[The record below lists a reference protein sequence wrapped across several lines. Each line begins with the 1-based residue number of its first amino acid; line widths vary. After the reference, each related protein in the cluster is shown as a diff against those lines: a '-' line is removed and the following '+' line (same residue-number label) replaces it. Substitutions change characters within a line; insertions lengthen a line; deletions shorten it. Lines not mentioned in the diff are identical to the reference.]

1 MKHRLDKLEFFENKH
16 IRAIPDEG
24 LIWRVCQDY
33 EPSGSLE
40 NVKAAYLRAK
50 HPRRQKDKWTEYKPL
65 QDQPDLFLRFAKLY
79 ERGLSV
85 DLALG
90 WARKY
95 GLLGYVPDQETM
107 AMYGER
113 RTVGMSWEEVRG
125 FPNPGEVPIV
135 LGSPCDGGIGV
146 FWEEV
151 RRAAGVL
158 AMYEAALSRNNDV
171 AKEAIHE
178 GSPFIGGR
186 FWPTVT
192 RDLPRSQ
199 EDRELEARL
208 VENWV
213 EQGMEGNYLEYCLLT
228 AAFVVEGTVN
238 DFCYPI
244 LHFDP
249 HLSEHDPSQVVDVWA
264 FENLLGAMYLQMYW
278 LMGSGANTTRCE
290 WCGRLISLES
300 PYPGAKKRPK
310 HKRFCDAY
318 CRQKWNYH
326 NRTKPR
332 RQGKEPLA

>member
-1 MKHRLDKLEFFENKH
+1 
-16 IRAIPDEG
+16 
-24 LIWRVCQDY
+24 
-33 EPSGSLE
+33 
-40 NVKAAYLRAK
+40 LRAK
-50 HPRRQKDKWTEYKPL
+50 YPRNQKDKWIEYKPL

-95 GLLGYVPDQETM
+95 GLLGYVPDHEVM
-107 AMYGER
+107 SEER
-113 RTVGMSWEEVRG
+113 KTGGVSWEEVRRV
-125 FPNPGEVPIV
+125 PKAWEVPKSV
-135 LGSPCDGGIGV
+135 LGIPRDGAISV
-146 FWEEV
+146 FWEEA

-158 AMYEAALSRNNDV
+158 AMYEAALNGDNDA
-171 AKEAIHE
+171 AKEVILE

-186 FWPTVT
+186 IWPYVARGLPT
-192 RDLPRSQ
+192 RQ

-208 VENWV
+208 VEDWI
-213 EQGMEGNYLEYCLLT
+213 EQGMEGNYLEYSLLT
-228 AAFVVEGTVN
+228 AALVVEGTVH
-238 DFCYPI
+238 DFCYPT
-244 LHFDP
+244 LHFEP
-249 HLSEHDPSQVVDVWA
+249 HLNQHDPSQVVDVWK

-326 NRTKPR
+326 YRIKPK
-332 RQGKEPLA
+332 RQGKDPLT

>member
-1 MKHRLDKLEFFENKH
+1 MKHLLGKLEFFENKH

-50 HPRRQKDKWTEYKPL
+50 HPRRQKDKWKEYKPL
-65 QDQPDLFLRFAKLY
+65 QDKPDLFLKFAKLY
-79 ERGLSV
+79 EQGLSV

-90 WARKY
+90 WARNY
-95 GLLGYVPDQETM
+95 GLLGYVPDHEVM
-107 AMYGER
+107 LEER
-113 RTVGMSWEEVRG
+113 KTGGGSWEEVRRV
-125 FPNPGEVPIV
+125 PKAGELPTNVVKIPR
-135 LGSPCDGGIGV
+135 DGAVSV

-158 AMYEAALSRNNDV
+158 MMYEATLHGDDDV
-171 AKEAIHE
+171 AKEVIRE
-178 GSPFIGGR
+178 GAPFIGGR
-186 FWPTVT
+186 IWPPVAHG
-192 RDLPRSQ
+192 LPRSQ

-208 VENWV
+208 VEDWV
-213 EQGMEGNYLEYCLLT
+213 EQGLEGNYLKYCLMT

-238 DFCYPI
+238 DFCYPM
-244 LHFDP
+244 LHLGLHP
-249 HLSEHDPSQVVDVWA
+249 HDHDPSQVADTWA

-278 LMGSGANTTRCE
+278 LMGSGANTTRCR
-290 WCGRLISLES
+290 WCGRLISLER
-300 PYPGAKKRPK
+300 PYPGAKKRPQ
-310 HKRFCDAY
+310 HKRFCDAS

-326 NRTKPR
+326 YRIKPR